1 MQAPDTK
8 LDFDPPTVLAALTE
22 STAHLIISAEGLD
35 DEAVREPSLLPDWTR
50 AHVLTHAARNADA
63 LRNLLTWA
71 ATGER
76 ADMYP
81 SLTLRDQAIQ
91 DGARRT
97 AAELAADLREAC
109 EKFAET
115 AARLDPE
122 HWAATVYRRKGG
134 PQQASRIPWWRL
146 EEVLIHHSDLDAG
159 FTPAHWPAQFTGPE
173 LELVVARFN
182 NPELISRAPSF
193 RLHTE
198 DTDRY
203 LAIRCE
209 PVADGPAEALSV
221 AEAAAGVAGP
231 AQVPGAPGGL
241 QAPGGLEA
249 PDDPREQEQVGA
261 HASAAGVAAAP
272 GAVVSNPP
280 PAGRPAGDDETQ
292 IPTVEGPE
300 AALLAWLIGRTS
312 GDGLNV
318 EPRGPLPA
326 LPVWM

>member
-1 MQAPDTK
+1 MEAPDTT

-22 STAHLIISAEGLD
+22 STAHLIVTAEGLD
-35 DEAVREPSLLPDWTR
+35 DQAVREPSLLPGWSR
-50 AHVLTHAARNADA
+50 AHVLTHTARNADG

-76 ADMYP
+76 VDMYP
-81 SLTLRDQAIQ
+81 SPEARDQAIKT
-91 DGARRT
+91 GAERG
-97 AAELAADLREAC
+97 AAELAADLREAG
-109 EKFAET
+109 ERFAEA

-122 HWAATVYRRKGG
+122 HWAGSVERRIGG

-173 LELVVARFN
+173 LDLVVARFN
-182 NPELISRAPSF
+182 NPELVAAAPSF

-198 DTDRY
+198 DSERD
-203 LAIRCE
+203 LAVR
-209 PVADGPAEALSV
+209 
-221 AEAAAGVAGP
+221 AEAAEATDGAEG
-231 AQVPGAPGGL
+231 AQV
-241 QAPGGLEA
+241 
-249 PDDPREQEQVGA
+249 
-261 HASAAGVAAAP
+261 
-272 GAVVSNPP
+272 
-280 PAGRPAGDDETQ
+280 
-292 IPTVEGPE
+292 PTVEGPE

-326 LPVWM
+326 LPAWM